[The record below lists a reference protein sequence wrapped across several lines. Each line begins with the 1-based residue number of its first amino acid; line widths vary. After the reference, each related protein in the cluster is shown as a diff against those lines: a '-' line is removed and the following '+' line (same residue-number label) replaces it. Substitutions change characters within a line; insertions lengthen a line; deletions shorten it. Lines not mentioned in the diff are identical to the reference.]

1 MGLLDELR
9 QQAEGITGAQKK
21 DMERLARHAEQ
32 VDASLRRGFS
42 YFLEAASYLNVINP
56 ENKRS
61 YAVPG
66 LGRIDG
72 MRAAKFFVDYR
83 TTSVFDKP
91 RLDHFYVR
99 YTSSAD
105 RVIEKQLDFIA
116 AEKVLRSLGESPIEF
131 EQEDILNERGKILRK
146 SLRIPC
152 AIRSELT
159 FKGDYPGG
167 MIRVE
172 WHNVERFGRD
182 EFLHGAEDIDIAL
195 LEDYVK
201 FMIGDDNRVRQRSRH
216 LEHA

>member
-1 MGLLDELR
+1 MSLLEELR

-66 LGRIDG
+66 LGSMDG

-105 RVIEKQLDFIA
+105 RVIERQLDFIA
-116 AEKVLRSLGESPIEF
+116 AEKVLRSLGESIEF
-131 EQEDILNERGKILRK
+131 EQEDILNDKGKILRK
-146 SLRIPC
+146 SLRIPY

-159 FKGDYPGG
+159 FKGDYPRG

-182 EFLHGAEDIDIAL
+182 EFLHGAQEIDIGL

-201 FMIGDDNRVRQRSRH
+201 FMIGDHNRVRQRSRH
-216 LEHA
+216 LEPA